1 MKVVIIIPTYNEKDN
16 IGETLDR
23 VFDNVKDIKNYKFE
37 VLVVDDNS
45 PDGTQDV
52 VRKYQKK
59 YKNIQLITGNKQ
71 GLGVAYAR
79 GMKYAMNKMKA
90 DIIFEFDAD
99 GQHDPVYIKDFMKRF
114 DEGYDYV
121 IGSRYV
127 KGGSI
132 PKEWGIHRK
141 FISYFG
147 SLFARTILGT
157 LQVKDYTSGYKA
169 SRVKGFL
176 DSIDLD
182 NLLSK
187 RYAYKITLLYRML
200 KKGAK
205 AYEVPI
211 HFKSREKDFSKST
224 IEDLF
229 DSFIVVMKLR
239 FGIKK

>member
-1 MKVVIIIPTYNEKDN
+1 MKVVIIIPTYNERAN
-16 IGETLDR
+16 IGKTLNR
-23 VFDNVKDIKNYKFE
+23 VFKSVSEIKNHEFK

-52 VRKYQKK
+52 VRDYQKK
-59 YKNIQLITGNKQ
+59 YKGIELITGDKK

-79 GMKYAMNKMKA
+79 GMKYAMNEMKA
-90 DIIFEFDAD
+90 DIVFEFDAD
-99 GQHDPVYIKDFMKRF
+99 GQHDPIYLKDFMAKI

-121 IGSRYV
+121 LGSRYV

-141 FISYFG
+141 LVSYFG
-147 SLFARTILGT
+147 SLFARVVLGT
-157 LQVKDYTSGYKA
+157 PQIKDYTGGYKA
-169 SRVKGFL
+169 SRVKGYL

-182 NLLSK
+182 NLISP
-187 RYAYKITLLYRML
+187 RYAYKIELLYKML

-205 AYEVPI
+205 TVEVPI
-211 HFKSREKDFSKST
+211 QFKNREEDHSKST

-229 DSFIVVMKLR
+229 ESFKVVMKLR
-239 FGIKK
+239 LGI